1 MSARAA
7 FCDSNFKAA
16 AMNTLVSVMTV
27 IAAMIAKTVRAG
39 NRKTET
45 AYRKKTFTVND
56 CAHKFVLY
64 GFSIML

>member
-1 MSARAA
+1 
-7 FCDSNFKAA
+7 
-16 AMNTLVSVMTV
+16 MNTLVSVMTV